1 MATSFLVLIYLR
13 GAGWDRGVYPRNSY
27 KCSAIVKDARGTVR
41 FEVEWFEL
49 LRYISMESLESRH
62 VRAVDVVHIIS

>member
-1 MATSFLVLIYLR
+1 M
-13 GAGWDRGVYPRNSY
+13 YPRNSY